1 MTNSTTNRI
10 SLLSLFSLVYFIE
23 YDVGASTSATRNETG
38 NVEQQE
44 DGGDGVSSEG
54 EKTLSQE
61 MNEVREI

>member
-1 MTNSTTNRI
+1 MVRNFTCVCDNSTTYRI
-10 SLLSLFSLVYFIE
+10 YFLSIE

-54 EKTLSQE
+54 EKPPSQE
-61 MNEVREI
+61 MNEVRQ